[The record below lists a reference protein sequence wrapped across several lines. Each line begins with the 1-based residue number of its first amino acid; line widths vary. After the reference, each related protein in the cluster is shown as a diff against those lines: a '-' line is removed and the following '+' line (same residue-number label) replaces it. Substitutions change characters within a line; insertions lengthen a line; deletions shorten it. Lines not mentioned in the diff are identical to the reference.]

1 VIRGCLV
8 LGVVASIALA
18 ACSGGGAPTAPASGG
33 AGDGGPTA
41 APQTASTGT
50 AGGPA
55 GTIDVC
61 AVVTVADVASL
72 FSGPVTAK
80 TEPGL
85 VGTAS
90 GCQYISNQYP
100 DDESLTIEVVTGDQA
115 ASFWNGNV
123 PPQGQDAIPLT
134 GVGDKAMRAAG
145 APDFVSLKGSIF
157 CEAEAGSANTEI
169 YSGLA
174 TPDASDNVP
183 DDSATAFAQRMG
195 ALCNKVFASQRA
207 DTATPT
213 AGAIIPATRRA

>member
-1 VIRGCLV
+1 MV
-8 LGVVASIALA
+8 LIAVLATMTLA
-18 ACSGGGAPTAPASGG
+18 ACSGGGAASAPAS
-33 AGDGGPTA
+33 AASGDGGATG
-41 APQTASTGT
+41 APQTAATGT

-61 AVVTVADVASL
+61 TVVTAADVASL

-85 VGTAS
+85 VGEAS
-90 GCQYISNQYP
+90 GCDYIANQYP
-100 DDESLTIEVVTGDQA
+100 DDESLSIQVVSGDQA
-115 ASFWNGNV
+115 TSFWTGNI
-123 PPQGQDAIPLT
+123 PPQGTDSIPLS
-134 GVGDKAMRAAG
+134 GIGDKAARAAG

-169 YSGLA
+169 YTGLA

-195 ALCNKVFASQRA
+195 ALCNEIFASQ
-207 DTATPT
+207 
-213 AGAIIPATRRA
+213 